1 MAVAGFAVVP
11 YMLLLWHV
19 AHWVDSDTL
28 LWNLPGFQLAYPD
41 LWQLSQLVMATPV
54 RLVKGM

>member
-11 YMLLLWHV
+11 YMLLVWHV

-54 RLVKGM
+54 RLV